1 MKLIDCCDNFGINY
15 IVGFVTKSKVK
26 EIKCQ
31 ECRNFLC
38 CPGTKSALIE
48 RKEFPECNLFCVNN
62 DLQTFFK
69 FTERKLKKPSL
80 TIDSFL
86 QNKFISNMVSLITF
100 SSCNKYPI
108 ASLCKCYGQIYN
120 TM

>member
-15 IVGFVTKSKVK
+15 SVGFVTKSKVK

-62 DLQTFFK
+62 DLQFFFK
-69 FTERKLKKPSL
+69 FTKTKLKKP
-80 TIDSFL
+80 IVL
-86 QNKFISNMVSLITF
+86 QLILFCKINF
-100 SSCNKYPI
+100 SVIWFP
-108 ASLCKCYGQIYN
+108 Q
-120 TM
+120 